1 MSFSTEVK
9 EELSKKNN
17 LSNKNLVKAELYGY
31 LSTNNV
37 SEDSGKLKF
46 ATENEYN
53 INRFSKL
60 LSNLNIMGY
69 DINIVGNNFNII
81 ISKKIKSS

>member
-31 LSTNNV
+31 LSTNNGC
-37 SEDSGKLKF
+37 EDDAKLQC
-46 ATENEYN
+46 ATHTEYN
-53 INRFSKL
+53 INTLSK
-60 LSNLNIMGY
+60 
-69 DINIVGNNFNII
+69 
-81 ISKKIKSS
+81 

>member
-37 SEDSGKLKF
+37 SKDSGELKF

-60 LSNLNIMGY
+60 LNNLKLMPDENIY
-69 DINIVGNNFNII
+69 NKN
-81 ISKKIKSS
+81 S

>member
-46 ATENEYN
+46 ATIYGYW
-53 INRFSKL
+53 SK
-60 LSNLNIMGY
+60 
-69 DINIVGNNFNII
+69 
-81 ISKKIKSS
+81 